1 MAQLQQEL
9 EAQRAAQATE
19 VKRAEEAVARRQ
31 KAEQVRAA
39 EAQAWQQAETAL
51 QAAAA
56 EKEAL
61 QKIVKDLRT
70 EAFGLHAAAAAEQR
84 QQNKSFLEELE

>member
-31 KAEQVRAA
+31 KAEHMRAA
-39 EAQAWQQAETAL
+39 EAQA
-51 QAAAA
+51 
-56 EKEAL
+56 
-61 QKIVKDLRT
+61 
-70 EAFGLHAAAAAEQR
+70 
-84 QQNKSFLEELE
+84 

>member
-39 EAQAWQQAETAL
+39 EVQAWQQAETAL

-70 EAFGLHAAAAAEQR
+70 EAFGLDAAAAAEQR
-84 QQNKSFLEELE
+84 QQNKSLLEELE